1 MGYWRKSPSF
11 FEGAPRSTEVIRM
24 ARRLH
29 RNNSV
34 GHHPRGFTLVEMMIV
49 VVIVGVLST
58 LAVLG
63 YRKLVLSSHVS
74 EATGMV
80 NNIRVAQEAYHAET
94 QSYAN
99 CSPDLT
105 SATSWYPRQ
114 AVYGFVTQW
123 GGTCSNC
130 NPGYDISLVLPVHVD
145 GPVIFGY
152 ATIAGAA
159 GAGGTAIA
167 NNCALTG
174 VTSPTT
180 DWYAIAAEADLDGI
194 TTTHTDVCAFSWT
207 NQVFVSEEGM

>member
-1 MGYWRKSPSF
+1 
-11 FEGAPRSTEVIRM
+11 
-24 ARRLH
+24 
-29 RNNSV
+29 
-34 GHHPRGFTLVEMMIV
+34 
-49 VVIVGVLST
+49 VGVLST

-80 NNIRVAQEAYHAET
+80 NNIRVAQESYHAEVL
-94 QSYAN
+94 QYLNVSN
-99 CSPDLT
+99 DLNST
-105 SATSWYPRQ
+105 YPSAAPGR
-114 AVYGFVTQW
+114 FVTAW
-123 GGTCSNC
+123 GATCGNC
-130 NPGYDISLVLPVHVD
+130 TYQTAWQDLPLHID
-145 GPVIFGY
+145 GPVMFGY